1 MQVSSCATLN
11 NTKPLVRP
19 KPDSKIHASDAFM
32 EQILTERDNV
42 SASLMEEIRGQ
53 AWSDPVIK
61 EADVQV
67 KHIQKGGL
75 KGGAKGVGMKGK
87 GRGKAMPAKGGGKAM
102 PAKGGGKSLP
112 AKGGG
117 KSLPAKGGGKSL
129 PAKGGG
135 KSRAVKGAKGPPAR
149 KLEIV
154 SLPGTKGGAKGGRG
168 SGSVRSRVKSYEQGN
183 VMGAE
188 GMLSSSLHEKN
199 ACFGWNAAPEKEIQT
214 RIEKEFPPLS
224 LKDGLDGKAEHPLRV
239 LSTRLNQARKVRQ
252 VKLPGE
258 KGTTWAKFKKL
269 PDIYRGIAKGLR
281 QEPLTPIM
289 RGKDYSKEAGVTYP

>member
-87 GRGKAMPAKGGGKAM
+87 GRGKGV
-102 PAKGGGKSLP
+102 
-112 AKGGG
+112 
-117 KSLPAKGGGKSL
+117 PAKGGGKSL

-214 RIEKEFPPLS
+214 RIEKEVPPLS